1 MANKF
6 PPHLPPSACNLKAH
20 YLWQRLKFL
29 LFITFFSLVVG
40 MSGASMV
47 LGWLWPSLGSAD
59 IWLTSYQRPTV
70 SMQLED
76 RIYKEMS
83 NRIATV
89 YKNTSKLSSISYLD
103 AKLNLGEAVMI
114 SSDGWLVMYNPDMVG
129 VGNKVAVL
137 MSDGQVY
144 ETEKVVNDIYAG
156 LVYLKIKG
164 GQFKVVNFSDSI
176 QPGDDIF
183 VYQDSDWRYELVGQ
197 PVFTASYNKAH
208 LDSAPVENYGLS
220 DLFLAGKIA
229 INSQGRVV
237 GFITKENRLLSSVY
251 ITRVLSQFLNNK
263 FLQYPSLGV
272 DGWFNDE
279 QAIVVNNQPKVGLV
293 VSGVWS
299 SSQLQIGDVVLQ
311 INGLVVNEA
320 NLWYIISNYQKVD
333 LKVLR
338 GNKILEFAVPVV
350 KKVIK

>member
-6 PPHLPPSACNLKAH
+6 PPHLPPSVCNLKTH
-20 YLWQRLKFL
+20 YLWRRLKLL

-59 IWLTSYQRPTV
+59 IWLASYQRPA
-70 SMQLED
+70 SKLQLED
-76 RIYKEMS
+76 KIYKEMS

-89 YKNTSKLSSISYLD
+89 YKNTSKLSSLSYL
-103 AKLNLGEAVMI
+103 AVELKLGEAVII
-114 SSDGWLVMYNPDMVG
+114 SSDGWLVMSNPDATYIGSKLV
-129 VGNKVAVL
+129 VL
-137 MSDGQVY
+137 TSDGQVY
-144 ETEKVVNDIYAG
+144 ETEKIVNDIYAG

-183 VYQDSDWRYELVGQ
+183 VYQDSDWRYGLVGQ
-197 PVFTASYNKAH
+197 PVFTASQNRAH
-208 LDSAPVENYGLS
+208 LDSAPVKNYGLS
-220 DLFLAGKIA
+220 NLFLGGKIV
-229 INSQGRVV
+229 INSQGRIV
-237 GFITKENRLLSSVY
+237 GFTTKANRLLSSAYV
-251 ITRVLSQFLNNK
+251 TRVLSQFLNNK

-272 DGWFNDE
+272 DGWFDDE
-279 QAIVVNNQPKVGLV
+279 QVIMVNNQAKVGLV
-293 VSGVWS
+293 VSSVWS
-299 SSQLQIGDVVLQ
+299 NSQLQIGDVVLKV
-311 INGLVVNEA
+311 NGLIANEA

-333 LKVLR
+333 LEVLR
-338 GNKILEFAVPVV
+338 GSKILEFAVPVV